1 MTQNKLKFEILMGNE
16 YAREVRELLK
26 ESKSKGG
33 REQVWM
39 VVGFLTTGETRW
51 FVEKREGKAVGGR
64 VGVPLSGH
72 VLPNIVSAPSSL
84 PGAQEP
90 EPPSSQA
97 STNPEPPISPPPAS
111 NTSLHGTLVTS
122 SHLTDATT
130 GTTPGEAIFAITYDV
145 VRVRYGYDRRTWGF
159 VSGRPVLGGEMRV
172 KGGHL
177 VLGPEER

>member
-1 MTQNKLKFEILMGNE
+1 MTQNKLKFGTLMGNE
-16 YAREVRELLK
+16 ECAREVRELLK
-26 ESKSKGG
+26 ESKSTGG
-33 REQVWM
+33 RGKVWM

-84 PGAQEP
+84 PGAQEL

-111 NTSLHGTLVTS
+111 NTSLSSRHARYLLPPHERHDRHHPWG
-122 SHLTDATT
+122 SHLCDN
-130 GTTPGEAIFAITYDV
+130 
-145 VRVRYGYDRRTWGF
+145 VRRREGQVWL
-159 VSGRPVLGGEMRV
+159 R
-172 KGGHL
+172 
-177 VLGPEER
+177 